1 MSLVRQGFIRL
12 PPGARPGFDHA
23 DTSRAGRRVY
33 VAHTGADRVDVID
46 CEQQTF
52 LRSLMDL
59 AGVAGVL
66 MLGARAARG
75 RTLVEGD
82 DRPEAPAVAVV
93 SHRFWT
99 REMGGSPT
107 GVGQVVLIN
116 GVAVEIVGVAAPGFR
131 GTRLDLPELWIPI
144 ALWPRIAPTSFAGL
158 DMRQRNW
165 GWLRLTGRLAPGA
178 TRTQAEAAMEAS
190 ARGQAQRYPGQASD
204 GRLTLAPAA
213 VMASG
218 GEAMRGRM
226 LSFFGILMG
235 VVGLVL
241 LIACANV
248 ANLLL
253 ARSQGRRREIAV
265 RRAVGASAAR
275 IVRQL
280 LTEALLLSLLAGGL
294 SLLVAQFVTDL
305 LGRFTLPGEI
315 SPASLNPDPGGAV
328 LSFTLFVS
336 LATALLFG
344 LAPALRGARPDL
356 RADLKD
362 SPADAGKPH
371 RRLRS
376 GLLVIQ
382 VTLSLVLLTGAG
394 LFLRSLQQALS
405 IDLGFRPERIVRV
418 TMERNPLR
426 QSFCPWPRRPTRPG
440 CVP

>member
-1 MSLVRQGFIRL
+1 
-12 PPGARPGFDHA
+12 
-23 DTSRAGRRVY
+23 
-33 VAHTGADRVDVID
+33 
-46 CEQQTF
+46 
-52 LRSLMDL
+52 
-59 AGVAGVL
+59 
-66 MLGARAARG
+66 
-75 RTLVEGD
+75 
-82 DRPEAPAVAVV
+82 
-93 SHRFWT
+93 
-99 REMGGSPT
+99 
-107 GVGQVVLIN
+107 
-116 GVAVEIVGVAAPGFR
+116 
-131 GTRLDLPELWIPI
+131 
-144 ALWPRIAPTSFAGL
+144 
-158 DMRQRNW
+158 
-165 GWLRLTGRLAPGA
+165 
-178 TRTQAEAAMEAS
+178 
-190 ARGQAQRYPGQASD
+190 
-204 GRLTLAPAA
+204 
-213 VMASG
+213 
-218 GEAMRGRM
+218 MRGRM